1 MKFEKDVKKQFK
13 VISSFYDNDHTKLT
27 KLIKQIV
34 NIYDITNPTI
44 EDVRIGEG
52 FEIELIG
59 DNIPDRLYK
68 IVIDYEIPSKIIIT
82 ISDRYYQDL
91 YNINMNGNLVHKERI
106 LFKDNKILKIYKKE
120 DSNNNNYLL
129 KYSNEYINADINLII
144 PKDNSFLI
152 NYLAK
157 RIIDYPID
165 IREENDLYLVINDIV
180 DYKKSSINIKANT
193 RNNKILKK
201 VRSYNG
207 KKGS

>member
-68 IVIDYEIPSKIIIT
+68 IVIDYEIPSKIIVS